1 MTNNQTPRINYP
13 EFAPFPSDEYSLR
26 IDRIRR
32 EMAARDLDAIIVT
45 SKENVVYFTGL
56 QTIGWDS
63 KHRPIV
69 VVIPCDEAVPVAM
82 VLPETLLNVARETS
96 WITELKPWG
105 GWRVKDAAADPI
117 AGAGDVVHELGLG
130 GGRIGFELGYGQRL
144 GMSQADYESLRA
156 QLPGVTVVDGSEAL
170 WQVRM
175 VKSPREIEALR
186 KVCDATTK
194 AFEEGFAALYDGMS
208 EREIAGVMFARM
220 AAETSDRPGFVMV
233 RSGPR
238 KYPMMNV
245 LPFDKPM
252 NRGDLIVV
260 DAGAVYRDYWADFM
274 RMACV
279 GEPTAEQR
287 RFFDATLESQQAG
300 VDAVRPGVTGGDI
313 FTACYD
319 VLVKRGLKEH
329 ATIERVGHGLG
340 LDVHEPPSL
349 ARGSEVVVKPGMVLT
364 VEPVFWDKPDG
375 RIGNFA
381 LEDVVV
387 VTEDGCELLSLFP
400 KELHIVSA

>member
-1 MTNNQTPRINYP
+1 MNHP
-13 EFAPFPSDEYSLR
+13 EFAPFPTDEYTGR
-26 IDRIRR
+26 IDRVRR
-32 EMAARDLDAIIVT
+32 EMAARGLDALIVT

-69 VVIPCDEAVPVAM
+69 VVIPCDDDVPVTM

-105 GWRVKDAAADPI
+105 GWRVKDAAPDPI
-117 AGAGDVVHELGLG
+117 TGAGEVVRELGLS
-130 GGRIGFELGYGQRL
+130 GRCIGFELGYGQRL
-144 GMSQADYESLRA
+144 GMSQADYESLRD
-156 QLPGVTVVDGSEAL
+156 QLFGATLVDGSDAL
-170 WQVRM
+170 WNVRM
-175 VKSPREIEALR
+175 IKSAREIDALR

-194 AFEEGFAALYDGMS
+194 AFEDGFAVLYDGMS

-220 AAETSDRPGFVMV
+220 AAETNDRPGFVMV
-233 RSGPR
+233 RSGRR

-274 RMACV
+274 RMACI

-300 VDAVRPGVTGGDI
+300 VDAVRPGVTGHEV
-313 FTACYD
+313 FQACYD

-349 ARGSEVVVKPGMVLT
+349 ARGSQIVIQPGMVLT

-375 RIGNFA
+375 HIGNFA

-400 KELHIVSA
+400 KQLHIVA